1 MDYNT
6 LLVSEENSIVTVV
19 LNRPT
24 VANAMSLEMVNELTQ
39 AMNSAVQTNA
49 RALIIKGSSNTFCSG
64 GDIKDM
70 RSAMTSLEAVKDF
83 NRSFGRMISLA
94 DQLPLV
100 LITALEGAVLG
111 GGFGLACVSDV
122 AIATQDCQFGL
133 PETGLGITPAQ
144 IAPFVVQRIGL
155 TQTRRLALLGMRF
168 KSPEALRL
176 GVVHQ
181 VVDSADALDEA
192 ITGTIKQLT
201 RCAPMANIKT
211 KALLHRVGTVDMETL
226 LDQAADDFAQAVTG
240 SEGSE
245 GAKAFM
251 QKRKPQWAT
260 STN

>member
-1 MDYNT
+1 
-6 LLVSEENSIVTVV
+6 
-19 LNRPT
+19 
-24 VANAMSLEMVNELTQ
+24 
-39 AMNSAVQTNA
+39 
-49 RALIIKGSSNTFCSG
+49 
-64 GDIKDM
+64 
-70 RSAMTSLEAVKDF
+70 
-83 NRSFGRMISLA
+83 
-94 DQLPLV
+94 
-100 LITALEGAVLG
+100 
-111 GGFGLACVSDV
+111 
-122 AIATQDCQFGL
+122 
-133 PETGLGITPAQ
+133 
-144 IAPFVVQRIGL
+144 
-155 TQTRRLALLGMRF
+155 MRF

-181 VVDSADALDEA
+181 VVDSADALNEA

-211 KALLHRVGTVDMETL
+211 KALLHRVGTVDMEIL